1 MLDYAPKSADMLS
14 NVTDDKSAGKI
25 KNVINGAFGS
35 KSMILL
41 IIAFAVTIVLVY
53 TLRRLSIDHAWSIA
67 ILAGTLVDIMILLLS
82 ELMMDTDLSIA
93 AIILGSLVGAAAA
106 IVIQLFRFNVDYA
119 RTEKVQFEDD
129 EYYYYVKAVPKVTLS
144 EPEKKVKKIN
154 SQRRERSRN

>member
-1 MLDYAPKSADMLS
+1 
-14 NVTDDKSAGKI
+14 
-25 KNVINGAFGS
+25 
-35 KSMILL
+35 MILL